1 MPERTKKPRLR
12 QRTVEIR
19 ALPDE
24 GEGVFEAY
32 VTKYNVPYKID
43 YWGKEQIEPGCF
55 DESIAA
61 NPKIPVFWMHAW
73 RDGLLIG
80 DADASSDDV
89 GVIAKGQLWMD
100 IDVLAQKV
108 WRGMMSGAIRE
119 WSIGYYV
126 QIVEFDEQDD
136 DLEHIHK
143 GELIEASSVVR
154 GANPETETID
164 VRAMLRSVLGVKD
177 ETVADRELVERL
189 RRELP
194 DLRQRAKDRKPPETP
209 DTDIDDD
216 DDDIED
222 VDWSSLMNRPTVR
235 EMFRDR
241 VSS

>member
-1 MPERTKKPRLR
+1 MPEMTKKPRLR
-12 QRTVEIR
+12 QKTVEIR

-32 VTKYNVPYKID
+32 VTKYKVPYKIG

-55 DESIAA
+55 DESIAE

-119 WSIGYYV
+119 WSIGYFV
-126 QIVEFDEQDD
+126 SIVEFDESDE
-136 DLEHIHK
+136 DLEHILK

-164 VRAMLRSVLGVKD
+164 VRAMLRSVLGIKD
-177 ETVADRELVERL
+177 DTVADRALVEQM

-194 DLRQRAKDRKPPETP
+194 DLRERTKNRKPPSERSDDEP
-209 DTDIDDD
+209 DDADA
-216 DDDIED
+216 
-222 VDWSSLMNRPTVR
+222 VDWSSLMARPSVR
-235 EMFRDR
+235 EMFRER
-241 VSS
+241 SVS

>member
-1 MPERTKKPRLR
+1 MPEMTKKPRLR
-12 QRTVEIR
+12 QKTVEIR

-32 VTKYNVPYKID
+32 VSKYNVPYKID
-43 YWGKEQIEPGCF
+43 YWGKEQIMPGCF

-89 GVIAKGQLWMD
+89 GIIAKGQLWMD

-119 WSIGYYV
+119 WSIGYFV
-126 QIVEFDEQDD
+126 QIVEFDEDD
-136 DLEHIHK
+136 EDLELIHK

-164 VRAMLRSVLGVKD
+164 VRAMLRSLLGVTD
-177 ETVADRELVERL
+177 DTLGDRALVEQL
-189 RRELP
+189 RRDLP
-194 DLRQRAKDRKPPETP
+194 DLRKRAKGRKPPTETAP
-209 DTDIDDD
+209 SERSDDVAA
-216 DDDIED
+216 
-222 VDWSSLMNRPTVR
+222 VDWSSLMKQPAVR
-235 EMFRDR
+235 ELLRER
-241 VSS
+241 AQT